1 MDLRCDSGVLH
12 GKTEP
17 GFLEVSCKSRFCGKV
32 GGVVVIHRFEVETG
46 KLVGTFKFSNPTVTE
61 VTNNVHCNEST
72 TLRAS

>member
-12 GKTEP
+12 GKAEL

-32 GGVVVIHRFEVETG
+32 SGVVVIHRFEVETG

-61 VTNNVHCNEST
+61 VTRDGNCNEST
-72 TLRAS
+72 TVRAS